1 MGACASTPTAPA
13 PSSSL
18 SIVPAGSTPS
28 PSRPCLADL
37 RRLLDEAQAALAL
50 DGVGG
55 TAGRGVGGS
64 GGGGVSTGSHPLLRS
79 GSSVMRLVDKQSVLV
94 AVRVRPLN
102 TIELAAASTECLSC
116 EGGGTVRIK
125 AEHAGAHKTARD
137 FNFDVVLREES
148 TQAEVYV
155 EEKRGDEVLFLCVLC
170 TVYCVLCTVYYSV
183 YYSVYCVLVCGVV
196 HAVVCVRCTVYWRCV
211 WCMR

>member
-1 MGACASTPTAPA
+1 MGGCASTPTAPA

-18 SIVPAGSTPS
+18 SVVPAGSTPT

-64 GGGGVSTGSHPLLRS
+64 GGGGVPTGSHPLLRS

-116 EGGGTVRIK
+116 EGGGCVRIK

-155 EEKRGDEVLFLCVLC
+155 EEKRGDEVLFPVCTVLC
-170 TVYCVLCTVYYSV
+170 
-183 YYSVYCVLVCGVV
+183 VV
-196 HAVVCVRCTVYWRCV
+196 HAVVCVCVCVYVVMCTGVRCV
-211 WCMR
+211 CGACGGDYCACLCTRPTT